1 MRKINKKEKS
11 KKVTKKELNSFLFLE
26 KKLQRKFEKVLRH
39 FYPLTYLADE
49 KAFMA
54 SRALVVAFLLAS
66 SCKAPFTATNQ
77 EHFDSTKMASES
89 IEGKQQFYRFT
100 SGLKSSVC
108 FACKIDDD

>member
-1 MRKINKKEKS
+1 MQKINKNPRKS
-11 KKVTKKELNSFLFLE
+11 GKIWEFFTER
-26 KKLQRKFEKVLRH
+26 RKFEKVLRH

-89 IEGKQQFYRFT
+89 IEGKQQFYGFFFD
-100 SGLKSSVC
+100 LNL
-108 FACKIDDD
+108 F

>member
-1 MRKINKKEKS
+1 M
-11 KKVTKKELNSFLFLE
+11 
-26 KKLQRKFEKVLRH
+26 RH

-89 IEGKQQFYRFT
+89 IEGKQQFYGFT
-100 SGLKSSVC
+100 CGLNSSVC
-108 FACKIDDD
+108 VACKIDNFQSSKERKMKANSGYF